1 MPVGAS
7 VRPEKITVKR
17 SELRQNQ
24 SRLLGKA
31 KGRTVLVIDGPAEGD
46 ENKKYVLD
54 KAYFDDILKR
64 YSSLL
69 ETLEITV
76 DRRLFNQIMA
86 VADSLEEDL
95 RQGRLHSFEEAFGEE

>member
-24 SRLLGKA
+24 SRLLEKA
-31 KGRTVLVIDGPAEGD
+31 KGRTVLVVNGPTGGD

-54 KAYFDDILKR
+54 QAYFDDLLKR

-76 DRRLFNQIMA
+76 DRKLFNQIMA

>member
-1 MPVGAS
+1 MSVGALA
-7 VRPEKITVKR
+7 RPEKIAVKR

-31 KGRTVLVIDGPAEGD
+31 KGRTVLVINGPTEGD

-54 KAYFDDILKR
+54 KAYFDDLLKR
-64 YSSLL
+64 YSALL

-76 DRRLFNQIMA
+76 DRKLFGQIMA
-86 VADSLEEDL
+86 VAEGLEEDL
-95 RQGRLHSFEEAFGEE
+95 RQGRLHSFEEAFEGE

>member
-31 KGRTVLVIDGPAEGD
+31 KGRTVLVIDGPSSGD

-54 KAYFDDILKR
+54 KAYFDDLLQR

-76 DRRLFNQIMA
+76 DRTLFNQIMA
-86 VADSLEEDL
+86 VAGSLEEDL

>member
-1 MPVGAS
+1 M
-7 VRPEKITVKR
+7 RPEKIIVKR

-31 KGRTVLVIDGPAEGD
+31 KGRTVLVIDGPTEGD

-54 KAYFDDILKR
+54 KAYFDDLLKR

-76 DRRLFNQIMA
+76 DRTLFNQIMA
-86 VADSLEEDL
+86 VAGSLEEDL
-95 RQGRLHSFEEAFGEE
+95 RRGRLHSFEEAFGEE

>member
-1 MPVGAS
+1 MPVGAL

-31 KGRTVLVIDGPAEGD
+31 KGRTVLVISGPTGGD

-54 KAYFDDILKR
+54 KAYFDDLLKR

-76 DRRLFNQIMA
+76 DRKLFNQIMA
-86 VADSLEEDL
+86 VADALEEDL
-95 RQGRLHSFEEAFGEE
+95 RLGRLHSFEEAFGEE